1 MIHTFSI
8 KHFKLFKELKLSG
21 LERITLL
28 GGLNNVGK
36 STFLEAVY
44 LNHDI
49 NNPLMFTMHL
59 GFRGIVALKVTPESL
74 YAPLFHEFDTGR
86 AIHLEAKATEGAFGL
101 QIRES
106 GVTGMRTA
114 EITSSGE
121 LLIPANAA
129 VDSQEP
135 LFATAFEVEFY
146 RDEQRVNTADAGM
159 TRDKDGTASVFLKL
173 REARNL
179 PHAPT
184 AAFIGTRSG
193 SDPATDSER
202 FGDLEAE
209 GKSES
214 FLEALRI
221 IHPRIKSIVTIA
233 ARKVGAMLYADV
245 GLERKIPLNLLGDGT
260 NRIAQMALAMGRAHG
275 GVLLVDDI
283 DSGLHHSVLPK
294 IWEWLASATKLFD
307 CQVIATTH
315 SYECLRAAKKG
326 LPPQLWNEFAYF
338 RLDRE
343 NDTITSTRYSAENL
357 EDALDRDWEV
367 R

>member
-1 MIHTFSI
+1 MMHTFTI
-8 KHFKLFKELKLSG
+8 KNFKLFEELELSG

-28 GGLNNVGK
+28 GGPNNIGK

-49 NNPLMFTMHL
+49 NNPLMFTQHL
-59 GFRGIVALKVTPESL
+59 GFRGIVAFKVTAESL
-74 YAPLFHEFDTGR
+74 FAPLFHDFDTGR
-86 AIHLEAKATEGAFGL
+86 AIHLEAEAAKGAFGL

-106 GVTGMRTA
+106 GASGRRTA

-121 LLIPANAA
+121 LHNTAIGGAA
-129 VDSQEP
+129 SQES
-135 LFATAFEVEFY
+135 LSGTAFEVEYY
-146 RDEQRVNTADAGM
+146 RNGKKVNTADAGM
-159 TRDKDGTASVFLKL
+159 TREKDGTARVFLNL
-173 REARNL
+173 RETSEVPRT
-179 PHAPT
+179 PT
-184 AAFIGTRSG
+184 AAYIGTRSG
-193 SDPATDSER
+193 SEPATDAER
-202 FGDLEAE
+202 FGDLELE

-221 IHPRIKSIVTIA
+221 IYPGIRSIATIA
-233 ARKVGAMLYADV
+233 TVKVGAMLYADV
-245 GLERKIPLNLLGDGT
+245 GLDRKIPLSLLGDGT
-260 NRIAQMALAMGRAHG
+260 NRIAQIALAMGRAHG

-315 SYECLRAAKKG
+315 SYECIRAAKEG

-343 NDTITSTRYSAENL
+343 NDTITSTRYSADNL
-357 EDALDRDWEV
+357 GDAIDRDWEV

>member
-1 MIHTFSI
+1 MIHTFTI
-8 KHFKLFKELKLSG
+8 KNFKLFEELKLSG
-21 LERITLL
+21 IERVTLL
-28 GGLNNVGK
+28 GGPNNIGK

-49 NNPLMFTMHL
+49 NNPLMFTQHF
-59 GFRGIVALKVTPESL
+59 GFRGIVAFKVTSEFL
-74 YAPLFHEFDTGR
+74 FAPLFHDFDTGQ
-86 AIHLEAKATEGAFGL
+86 AIYLEAKVTDGAFGL

-106 GVTGMRTA
+106 GIPGMRTA
-114 EITSSGE
+114 EITGSGE
-121 LLIPANAA
+121 LHTTANGA
-129 VDSQEP
+129 VASEEP
-135 LFATAFEVEFY
+135 LSGTAFEVEFY
-146 RDEQRVNTADAGM
+146 RDGQKVNTADAGV
-159 TRDKDGTASVFLKL
+159 TQGSDGTASVFLKL
-173 REARNL
+173 REARKL

-184 AAFIGTRSG
+184 AAFIGTRSV

-202 FGDLEAE
+202 FGDLELE

-214 FLEALRI
+214 ILEALQI
-221 IHPRIKSIVTIA
+221 IYPRIKSIVTIA
-233 ARKVGAMLYADV
+233 PRKGGAMLYADI
-245 GLERKIPLNLLGDGT
+245 GLDRKIPLNLLGDGT
-260 NRIAQMALAMGRAHG
+260 NRIAQIALAMGRARG

-326 LPPQLWNEFAYF
+326 LSSHLWNEFAYF

-343 NDTITSTRYSAENL
+343 NDTISPTRYSAENL